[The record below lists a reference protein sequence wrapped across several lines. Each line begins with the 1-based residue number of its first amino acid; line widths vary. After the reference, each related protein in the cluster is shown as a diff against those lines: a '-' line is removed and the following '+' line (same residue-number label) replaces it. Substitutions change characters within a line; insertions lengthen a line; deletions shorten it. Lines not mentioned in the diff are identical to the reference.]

1 MKKQTRRKFSSEFEA
16 KVALEATKEQMTLV
30 ELSKKFDINPV
41 VISRWKAEF
50 LANISSVFNDKPES
64 KEDGD
69 NVDIEKLYA
78 QIGQLKVE
86 NDFLKKIAR
95 NWGYEN

>member
-1 MKKQTRRKFSSEFEA
+1 MKKQTRRKFSSEFKA

-50 LANISSVFNDKPES
+50 LANISSVFNDKLES

-86 NDFLKKIAR
+86 NDFLKKNCKKLGI
-95 NWGYEN
+95 

>member
-1 MKKQTRRKFSSEFEA
+1 MKKQTRRKFSSEFKA

-50 LANISSVFNDKPES
+50 LANISSVFNDKQES
-64 KEDGD
+64 KEDD
-69 NVDIEKLYA
+69 ENVDIEKLYA

-86 NDFLKKIAR
+86 NDFLKKNCKKLGI
-95 NWGYEN
+95 

>member
-1 MKKQTRRKFSSEFEA
+1 MKKQTRRKFSSEFKA

-50 LANISSVFNDKPES
+50 LANISSVFNEKQES
-64 KEDGD
+64 KEDSD

-86 NDFLKKIAR
+86 NDFLKKNCKKLGI
-95 NWGYEN
+95 

>member
-1 MKKQTRRKFSSEFEA
+1 MKKQTRRKFSSEFKA

-50 LANISSVFNDKPES
+50 LANISSVFNEKQES
-64 KEDGD
+64 KEDG
-69 NVDIEKLYA
+69 E
-78 QIGQLKVE
+78 
-86 NDFLKKIAR
+86 
-95 NWGYEN
+95 